1 MDLQRKICSLFA
13 TVPKFRILAFLF
25 PLSLL
30 PGLSYAAQKPGLIRD
45 TGVADAVETAPE
57 AKVPDPILCEKNISI
72 GDFYFKQK
80 NYAAAIRR
88 YLDAIEYQADSA
100 RAHDALARA
109 YQKND
114 QAAKAIAVYR
124 QFIEKNPD
132 SPNIAEFRTKLARLE
147 KSAK

>member
-1 MDLQRKICSLFA
+1 MDLQRKICSLNA
-13 TVPKFRILAFLF
+13 TVPILRVLAFWI

-30 PGLSYAAQKPGLIRD
+30 LGQSYAAQKPGLIRD
-45 TGVADAVETAPE
+45 TGVADAVETTPE
-57 AKVPDPILCEKNISI
+57 VKTPDPILCDKNINI

-114 QAAKAIAVYR
+114 QQAKAVAVYR

-132 SPNIAEFRTKLARLE
+132 SPQIAEFRTKLAKLE
-147 KSAK
+147 KSIK